1 MNNLAWQAGKNLKRT
16 VEMSGL
22 RPLDYW
28 IVALWMVAQ
37 EAGVDLDTIVTRL
50 IAAKDFAPTPTD
62 KDEIK
67 RQLGY

>member
-1 MNNLAWQAGKNLKRT
+1 
-16 VEMSGL
+16 MSGL